1 METEIINHSF
11 QVEKYIPYDRKEII
25 NQKESWF
32 CKKDSNTNYSTDEIS
47 INSNQE
53 IFVEENKF
61 DFQIPNFL
69 NDQPKIFI
77 RNRTIPPLIPDWYK
91 NLNKFKLD
99 FSICNDESLFH

>member
-1 METEIINHSF
+1 METEIINNNF
-11 QVEKYIPYDRKEII
+11 QVEKYIPYKNDFL

-32 CKKDSNTNYSTDEIS
+32 YKKDSNTNFSTDEFS

-53 IFVEENKF
+53 IFIEENKF
-61 DFQIPNFL
+61 DFEIPHFF

-91 NLNKFKLD
+91 NLNNFELD
-99 FSICNDESLFH
+99 FSSCNDESLFH